1 MLDDVQRNCFA
12 NMMAILLF
20 HFSQKYHEEIVEIV
34 VQKWANISINI
45 FSFFLS
51 FSCSINLGSCILQAI
66 KHTEGA
72 SLVPGVYCRNHTVGI
87 VYCSYLRRYAA
98 NDKIFKLF
106 SYIPFW
112 LQQYITT
119 QIKTNLI

>member
-1 MLDDVQRNCFA
+1 MLDDLQRNCFA

-34 VQKWANISINI
+34 VQKWANKSINI

-51 FSCSINLGSCILQAI
+51 FSCSTWSSISSLYSFECSINLGSCILQAI

-87 VYCSYLRRYAA
+87 VYCSYL
-98 NDKIFKLF
+98 
-106 SYIPFW
+106 
-112 LQQYITT
+112 
-119 QIKTNLI
+119 